1 MNVMRSRQVR
11 KTGRLFSRATA
22 AYVSGDIRQAVQL
35 LDEAAALVPG
45 DDAAQL
51 SLLLLQKAGWL
62 RESGYVEDA
71 ATTLRNA
78 VRKVERLP
86 VSGHEAVWSLLRMEQ
101 GRVAKR
107 QGDFKA
113 AEAFLAEAET
123 LAKESPEQERDL
135 NLPDVYANQA
145 SLYLSQGRLSDAQH
159 ALLAALKIDQ
169 RVGNK
174 RNESNDLNMLG
185 QVSEELGET
194 DTARAYF
201 TKAIQVASQN
211 GLTREEW
218 EARSNMA
225 VLVSNAGG
233 HQAAAELF
241 STLGSMEAEGG
252 NESGLACS
260 VANQGVAAARAGDLE
275 QAVTLLTRSRE
286 LHVATGNWLH
296 SVQDMINLSGT
307 EEQLGHFD
315 RALSHAQEALESA
328 RKFGLVEMLWQAESS
343 VADRR
348 MKLAAQ
354 LPDSQAAKTK
364 LHEEALAGYRRAID
378 VVELLRSNIDRPEE
392 RQYLLAGKEH
402 IYDRAITLCL
412 TLGRKRDA
420 FQLCEQARMRSFLEA
435 LGSSRVEQ
443 LESDDPGAERRGQLV
458 SRLLS
463 PLTPPGEKPGLM
475 DELRTL
481 RAETMARKPALAVIT
496 EAELPTEDE
505 IRAAIP
511 QGACLLEYFLLG
523 DAVIIFLLDRD
534 GLKDCYVGRF
544 DEPAGKLIRHFR
556 GEIEADDTDLAS
568 GSKLAAA
575 LLEPVWPELAG
586 TANLIVVPHNSLHY
600 VPFSALWYV
609 PAGDDA
615 PPRQYLKDSC
625 YLTTVPSASYLA
637 YLARTAPQRQYG
649 ASVVLGNPTGDLP
662 GADTE
667 ARNVAGRLGITAK
680 LGAEATRHALLDAQD
695 PAVLHVASH
704 GTYDSTDPLLSGLRM
719 ADGVVTVED
728 LLTSGPA
735 PGLLVLSGCVT
746 GMSDRKPGD
755 ELIGLAQAALR
766 RGTRS
771 VVATLWETRDESS
784 TVFFEHFYDALRR
797 GVTVSLALAYGREAL
812 ATGPGGFDHP
822 VHWAPFVV
830 IGDPDL
836 QVVVLDLDQE
846 PAAAFNRG
854 VEIGLQGD
862 VEGAWTILEQL
873 ADREAASQAMLH
885 LGTLLFEK
893 DMKGALEAF
902 RRAAGSGD
910 PDVAPVAYHRIGQLL
925 ELEHDIDCALAAYGR
940 AADSGHPDA
949 APLAANDIGA
959 CLVERGDVQGAKA
972 AFQRA
977 LDSNHAE
984 ASPKAAIN
992 LGGLLAGQGDID
1004 GGRVAYQRAIDI
1016 GDAEIA
1022 PVAALRLGTLLAQ
1035 QQDPEGALAALPL
1048 KGQQDPAGAKA
1059 AYQIAIDA
1067 GHAEQ
1072 APMAAVNLGVLLEG
1086 QQDPAG
1092 AKAAYQIAIDS
1103 GHAEYA
1109 PAAAGALGVLLAEQN
1124 DPAGAKAAYQIAID
1138 AGHAEYAPAAA
1149 FNLGVLLE
1157 GQQDPPGAK
1166 AAYQIAIDSGHPTYA
1181 SWAELL
1187 LGEQCTD
1194 GDLDARRFHREHA
1207 VASGNV
1213 DVLVSLAELYAVEGD
1228 LSSAKRLLSQASSAG
1243 RDNADNYLA
1252 LLEGHRSGLVS
1263 PSTVEAVSAMAEAGD
1278 TDSMNFLGWHA
1289 QSQGSREEARS
1300 WWTRSA
1306 AAGDLIA
1313 ALLIAQ
1319 ADRSA

>member
-1 MNVMRSRQVR
+1 VNVMRSRQVR

-22 AYVSGDIRQAVQL
+22 AYVSGDIRQALQL

-62 RESGYVEDA
+62 REGGYVEDA
-71 ATTLRNA
+71 ASTLRNA
-78 VRKVERLP
+78 VREVERLP

-123 LAKESPEQERDL
+123 LAEESPEQERDL

-159 ALLAALKIDQ
+159 ALLAALEIDQ

-185 QVSEELGET
+185 QVSGELGET

-218 EARSNMA
+218 QARSNMA
-225 VLVSNAGG
+225 AQMNLAGD

-241 STLGSMEAEGG
+241 STLGNMEAEGG
-252 NESGLACS
+252 DESGLACS

-275 QAVTLLTRSRE
+275 QAVTLLTRSHE
-286 LHVATGNWLH
+286 LHMAAGNWLH

-354 LPDSQAAKTK
+354 QPGGQTAKT
-364 LHEEALAGYRRAID
+364 ETYEVALAEYRRAID

-392 RQYLLAGKEH
+392 RQSLLAGKEH

-420 FQLCEQARMRSFLEA
+420 FELCEQARMRSFLEA

-443 LESDDPGAERRGQLV
+443 LESNDPGAERRGQLV
-458 SRLLS
+458 SRLRS

-481 RAETMARKPALAVIT
+481 RAETTARKPALAVIT

-505 IRAAIP
+505 IRASIP
-511 QGACLLEYFLLG
+511 PGACLLEYFLLG

-575 LLEPVWPELAG
+575 LLEPVWPELAD
-586 TANLIVVPHNSLHY
+586 TANLIVVPHSSLHY

-667 ARNVAGRLGITAK
+667 ARNVAGTLGVTAR

-784 TVFFEHFYDALRR
+784 TVFFEHFYDALTR
-797 GVTVSLALAYGREAL
+797 GVTISLALAYGRKAL

-830 IGDPDL
+830 IGDPDHR
-836 QVVVLDLDQE
+836 VADPDQG
-846 PAAAFNRG
+846 PAAVFNRG

-862 VEGAWTILEQL
+862 IEGAKTIFDQL
-873 ADREAASQAMLH
+873 ASSADQEVASQAALN
-885 LGTLLFEK
+885 LGTLLFEE
-893 DMKGALEAF
+893 DIKGALEAF
-902 RRAAGSGD
+902 QRAAGSGD
-910 PDVAPVAYHRIGQLL
+910 SDVAPTAYHRIGQIL
-925 ELEHDIDCALAAYGR
+925 ELEHDIDGALAAYQR

-949 APLAANDIGA
+949 APGAALDIGA
-959 CLVERGDVQGAKA
+959 LLAQQGDIKGAKA
-972 AFQRA
+972 AYQRA
-977 LDSNHAE
+977 IDSNHAE
-984 ASPKAAIN
+984 AAPKAAIN
-992 LGGLLAGQGDID
+992 LGGLLAEQDDID
-1004 GGRVAYQRAIDI
+1004 GAQAAYQRAIDS
-1016 GDAEIA
+1016 GDEEIA
-1022 PVAALRLGTLLAQ
+1022 PMAAVRLGTLLAQ
-1035 QQDPEGALAALPL
+1035 HG
-1048 KGQQDPAGAKA
+1048 DPAGAR
-1059 AYQIAIDA
+1059 
-1067 GHAEQ
+1067 
-1072 APMAAVNLGVLLEG
+1072 
-1086 QQDPAG
+1086 PALQ
-1092 AKAAYQIAIDS
+1092 KAIDS
-1103 GHAEYA
+1103 GHSYA
-1109 PAAAGALGVLLAEQN
+1109 MPWAAYNLGILLAQQQDLQGALTALQ
-1124 DPAGAKAAYQIAID
+1124 
-1138 AGHAEYAPAAA
+1138 
-1149 FNLGVLLE
+1149 
-1157 GQQDPPGAK
+1157 
-1166 AAYQIAIDSGHPTYA
+1166 T
-1181 SWAELL
+1181 
-1187 LGEQCTD
+1187 
-1194 GDLDARRFHREHA
+1194 
-1207 VASGNV
+1207 
-1213 DVLVSLAELYAVEGD
+1213 AVE
-1228 LSSAKRLLSQASSAG
+1228 SNNPEAA
-1243 RDNADNYLA
+1243 RD
-1252 LLEGHRSGLVS
+1252 
-1263 PSTVEAVSAMAEAGD
+1263 
-1278 TDSMNFLGWHA
+1278 
-1289 QSQGSREEARS
+1289 
-1300 WWTRSA
+1300 A
-1306 AAGDLIA
+1306 AT
-1313 ALLIAQ
+1313 LIAQ
-1319 ADRSA
+1319 LKRAGTLRKAVPAQLRNAFHRRRK